1 MLRKYCKKCKK
12 ELAYESKYL
21 VCKNCHLEI
30 ILLQDNIGWYT
41 YLLESGR
48 LWSLIIQWFVGGWH
62 ESMNLSNSSDTSAKD
77 PAPTFYNGF

>member
-1 MLRKYCKKCKK
+1 MLKKFCKKCKK
-12 ELAYESKYL
+12 ELAQESKYL

-48 LWSLIIQWFVGGWH
+48 L
-62 ESMNLSNSSDTSAKD
+62 
-77 PAPTFYNGF
+77 